1 MDAQEFFKAC
11 IEEALQLNGQDIFLK
26 AGSVPRARMGGEVK
40 VLPFDV
46 VEDADIQA
54 IVLSLLSS
62 SKQWELEQNRSADF
76 AFNLPGDA
84 RRFRGNVFYQQG
96 HLSLVIRLL
105 WKKVPSFEELRIPA
119 IMGQVALGRSGIVL
133 IGGTVASGKT
143 TTLTAMIDRIN
154 RHAEKHIVTV
164 EDPVEYIH
172 TDLKSLIN
180 QREIGEDAHDYI
192 SALRYAVRQS
202 PDIIVIGEMR
212 DAESFNSALASAEV
226 GRLVLATVHAQSV
239 TQIFDRVLGF
249 FPPNQR
255 DIVLGHLSFNIAC
268 FCCQKLLVTKQ
279 GRYVPAFEIMLG
291 DPMIRQLVRDKKF
304 DKLQQAMRNN
314 TVHGMQTFDQ
324 ALLQLYNE
332 DLISEKTALQMSQRP
347 QDMENL
353 MRGIVM
359 DGSRGRILG
368 E

>member
-1 MDAQEFFKAC
+1 MDAHGFFKAC
-11 IEEALQLNGQDIFLK
+11 IEEALQRDGQDIFLK
-26 AGSVPRARMGGEVK
+26 AGSVPRARIGGEVK
-40 VLPFDV
+40 TLPFDV
-46 VEDADIQA
+46 LERADIQA
-54 IVLSLLSS
+54 IVLSLLSTT
-62 SKQWELEQNRSADF
+62 KQCELEQNRSVDF
-76 AFNLPGDA
+76 AFNLDGDA
-84 RRFRGNVFYQQG
+84 QRFRGNVFYQQG

-105 WKKVPSFEELRIPA
+105 WKSLPSFEELHIPA
-119 IMGQVALGRSGIVL
+119 IMGEVALGRSGIVL

-143 TTLTAMIDRIN
+143 TTLNAMINRIN
-154 RHAEKHIVTV
+154 RNVERHIVTV

-172 TDLKSLIN
+172 TDIKSLIN
-180 QREIGEDAHDYI
+180 QREIGEDAHDYG
-192 SALRYAVRQS
+192 SALRHAVRQS

-255 DIVLGHLSFNIAC
+255 DIVLSHLSFNIAC
-268 FCCQKLLVTKQ
+268 FCCQKLLVSKQ

-291 DPMIRQLVRDKKF
+291 DPMIRQLVREKKF

-314 TVHGMQTFDQ
+314 IAHGMQTFDQ
-324 ALLQLYNE
+324 ALLKLYHENS
-332 DLISEKTALQMSQRP
+332 ISGETALQVSQRP

-359 DGSRGRILG
+359 DGSTGRILG